1 MISETVCL
9 HLGEYSSCIL
19 GAQCLLL
26 TKANQILSLNLE
38 LKLLAGA
45 HDVGEFLTFY
55 VDNLLEKT
63 KLGFKERRNAGYF

>member
-26 TKANQILSLNLE
+26 TKGNQILILSLNLE

-55 VDNLLEKT
+55 VDNLLKKNKT
-63 KLGFKERRNAGYF
+63 WF